1 MCVCAFIIPATRAQS
16 NEEFEK
22 SVRLL
27 SLPNSKK
34 QKSKELCEEETRAI
48 EGESRLPALREF
60 NTRQSLILF
69 YYKIVLLQT
78 ASASASANK

>member
-1 MCVCAFIIPATRAQS
+1 MRACVFMRFYATRAQS
-16 NEEFEK
+16 K
-22 SVRLL
+22 MK
-27 SLPNSKK
+27 NSKK
-34 QKSKELCEEETRAI
+34 VFVCSLSRIQKSKELCEEETRAN

-69 YYKIVLLQT
+69 YYKFVLLQT